1 MQLTDSSVQARTEY
15 GPQLRFGSYTILACK
30 SYCPQR
36 HVLFVI
42 YILVLYIYQIRIT
55 RKHIPFFQVQLLG
68 TFVTH
73 MIFLDFLFGT
83 DVSQSF
89 FYSNNNNN
97 YNNNKIQ

>member
-1 MQLTDSSVQARTEY
+1 MFYL
-15 GPQLRFGSYTILACK
+15 
-30 SYCPQR
+30 
-36 HVLFVI
+36 LF
-42 YILVLYIYQIRIT
+42 ILVLYIYQIRIT

-89 FYSNNNNN
+89 FIQIIITITTTTKYSRSQTLLAT
-97 YNNNKIQ
+97 YIFYKCRSYVALLHI